1 MLNSK
6 TLTTVLEIKVKCFK
20 YISYP
25 GANLQMSNLIQSSSQ
40 LPIRT
45 FKFVKWGKKNLMMII
60 QISKHVTDSLQDDS
74 FQIGSFW
81 CIWLVYMHLMWYL
94 GLSEKYKGISDH
106 TKISYLNYIKGT
118 LHLDITTFLFTY
130 YKI

>member
-1 MLNSK
+1 
-6 TLTTVLEIKVKCFK
+6 
-20 YISYP
+20 
-25 GANLQMSNLIQSSSQ
+25 MSNLIQSSSQ